1 MWDSVQTHNKI
12 PNIVE
17 VPNISEFAIFNS
29 TLWSKH
35 MNKNIKVSKFFL
47 SALIAAS
54 IAGPIGVAYAQ
65 DGENANN
72 KNGVMM
78 KDGKMMM
85 RKDGKM
91 MMMNEDMTMPNG
103 TKVMRDGKI
112 MMKDGTSRMMKNG
125 EMMDMTDK
133 AGG

>member
-1 MWDSVQTHNKI
+1 MN
-12 PNIVE
+12 
-17 VPNISEFAIFNS
+17 
-29 TLWSKH
+29 
-35 MNKNIKVSKFFL
+35 MNKKVSKFFL
-47 SALIAAS
+47 SALIAAG

-65 DGENANN
+65 DGENA
-72 KNGVMM
+72 KDSVMM

-85 RKDGKM
+85 RKNGKM